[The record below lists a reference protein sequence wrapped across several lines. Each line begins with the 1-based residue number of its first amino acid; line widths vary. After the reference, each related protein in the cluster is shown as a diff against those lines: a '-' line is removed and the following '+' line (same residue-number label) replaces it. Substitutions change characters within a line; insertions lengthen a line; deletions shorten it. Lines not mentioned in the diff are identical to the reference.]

1 MGECNRITQVL
12 AQPGP
17 NYLQKDVHIQRS
29 CFDTVYEAAGRTLI
43 RLGRAPPT
51 TTITLHLWLQTR
63 LSSPLGFIQLR
74 LGPGAPGSSHLLL
87 CNSGM

>member
-1 MGECNRITQVL
+1 MAECNRITQVL

-17 NYLQKDVHIQRS
+17 NYLQKDRS

-43 RLGRAPPT
+43 RLGRVFFFFFPPP
-51 TTITLHLWLQTR
+51 LHLWLQTR

-87 CNSGM
+87 RNSGM